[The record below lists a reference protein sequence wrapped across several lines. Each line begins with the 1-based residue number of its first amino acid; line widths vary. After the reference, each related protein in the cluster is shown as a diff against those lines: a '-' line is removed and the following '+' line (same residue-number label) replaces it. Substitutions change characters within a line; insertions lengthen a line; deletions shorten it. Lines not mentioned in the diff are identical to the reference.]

1 VAVAAAGGDRPVNVR
16 LRRLPLWPLM
26 AGGAVTGFVGGFF
39 IGCVLGALLAWF
51 SGAVLDWHRQLGFTL
66 GVTEALLPLGEQIGV
81 LQIVNDLWWLVVPAT
96 GLALGL
102 LNALVGM
109 LAGGLTAGVF
119 NRFSGGVWLDVEV
132 PRREEAVLPPP
143 LAGEGRGGGRPV
155 KLHRTERHPDRWR
168 STDQPPPYPPPQ
180 AGEGR

>member
-1 VAVAAAGGDRPVNVR
+1 MNVR
-16 LRRLPLWPLM
+16 LRRLPLAPLLL
-26 AGGAVTGFVGGFF
+26 GGTIAGFVSGFF
-39 IGCVLGALLAWF
+39 VGCVLGALLTWF

-119 NRFSGGVWLDVEV
+119 NRLSQGIWLEVEV
-132 PRREEAVLPPP
+132 PRREEAGPTVVPDVPESP
-143 LAGEGRGGGRPV
+143 RRAG
-155 KLHRTERHPDRWR
+155 
-168 STDQPPPYPPPQ
+168 
-180 AGEGR
+180 